1 MNIASIVSIDLRNI
15 PEVNQIVRWTTAG
28 QDLKDSNGDLY
39 LSYGSLLAIDK
50 VTVDN
55 SIKGKPLTLTLTGL
69 DSSVLSLMQ
78 SISINRVRVTI
89 QRVFFDDSSNNI
101 ISKEV
106 YFKGWGTAPEQQV
119 NYSNKTPYVSLQ
131 MECYSIFDLD
141 KKPSLMRANQQ
152 THQFNGN
159 PSDEFFKYANIDQD
173 DDAMWKKQ

>member
-15 PEVNQIVRWTTAG
+15 PEVNQIVRWTTAPL
-28 QDLKDSNGDLY
+28 DLKDSNGDLY

-69 DSSVLSLMQ
+69 DTSVLSLMQ

-119 NYSNKTPYVSLQ
+119 NYSSKTPYVSLQ

-152 THQFNGN
+152 THQFFNKT
-159 PSDEFFKYANIDQD
+159 DEFFKYANVDMK

>member
-28 QDLKDSNGDLY
+28 VALQDSNGDLY
-39 LSYGSLLAIDK
+39 ISFGSLLAIDK
-50 VTVDN
+50 ITIDN
-55 SIKGKPLTLTLTGL
+55 TIKSKPLRLTLTGL
-69 DSSVLSLMQ
+69 DPSILALMK

-89 QRVFFDDSSNNI
+89 QRVLFEESSNNI

-119 NYSNKTPYVSLQ
+119 NYSNATPYVSLQ

-152 THQFNGN
+152 THQYFN
-159 PSDEFFKYANIDQD
+159 PTDEFFKYANVDMKD
-173 DDAMWKKQ
+173 DEMWRKQ

>member
-1 MNIASIVSIDLRNI
+1 MNIASIVSMDLRNI

-28 QDLKDSNGDLY
+28 VDLKDSNGDLY

-50 VTVDN
+50 VTTDN
-55 SIKGKPLTLTLTGL
+55 TIKSKPLTLTLTSL
-69 DSSVLSLMQ
+69 DVSILNLMK

-101 ISKEV
+101 LSKEV
-106 YFKGWGTAPEQQV
+106 YFRGWGTAPEQQV
-119 NYSNKTPYVSLQ
+119 NYSAKTPYVTLQ

-152 THQFNGN
+152 THQFYN
-159 PSDEFFKYANIDQD
+159 STDEFFKYANVDMKD
-173 DDAMWKKQ
+173 DEIWKKQ

>member
-1 MNIASIVSIDLRNI
+1 MNIASIVSIDLRHI
-15 PEVNQIVRWTTAG
+15 QAVASVVRWTTAPV
-28 QDLKDSNGDLY
+28 DLKDSNGDLF
-39 LSYGSLLAIDK
+39 LSFGAYLAIDK

-55 SIKGKPLTLTLTGL
+55 SIKGKPLTLTLSGL
-69 DSSVLSLMQ
+69 DTSVLSLMQ

-159 PSDEFFKYANIDQD
+159 PSDEFFKYANVDMK